1 MFAEILPPTQCPS
14 CDSVLVWVN
23 DQLFCRSKN
32 CPAQNSKAVEHFAKT
47 MKIKGLGPAAISK
60 LDLESPSDIY
70 ALTEDDICDA
80 LGSEKVGLK
89 LYAEIENSVFAPL
102 ELLLPA
108 FGIPLIG
115 NTATRKLSETVKT
128 IHEINADICQRA
140 GLGPKATENL
150 MQWLDWDAP
159 YFFEK
164 MPGFS
169 WEFSGSSAVAASK
182 GVVCISGRLK
192 SFKTKA
198 DATTAL
204 NAAGYEVK
212 SSLTKQVNYLI
223 NEGGQ
228 ESAKTR
234 QARDSGVTIVTN
246 LSEFLG
252 EH

>member
-60 LDLESPSDIY
+60 LGLVSPSDIY

-89 LYAEIENSVFAPL
+89 LYAEIENSVSAPL

-128 IHEINADICQRA
+128 IHEIDADTCQRA

-150 MQWLDWDAP
+150 MQWLDWDAS
-159 YFFEK
+159 YFFEE

>member
-14 CDSVLVWVN
+14 CDSVLEWVN
-23 DQLFCRSKN
+23 DQLFCRN
-32 CPAQNSKAVEHFAKT
+32 RACPAQNSKAVEHFAKT
-47 MKIKGLGPAAISK
+47 IKIKGLGPAAISK
-60 LDLESPSDIY
+60 LQLECPSDIY
-70 ALTEDDICDA
+70 YYNEDQLAVA

-89 LYAEIENSVFAPL
+89 LYAEIQNSISAPL

-128 IHEINADICQRA
+128 IHEITADTCQRA

-150 MQWLDWDAP
+150 MDWMEVQAP
-159 YFFEK
+159 YFFEV
-164 MPGFS
+164 MPKFS
-169 WEFSGSSAVAASK
+169 WAFSDSKPVTSK
-182 GVVCISGRLK
+182 GFVCISGRLK

-212 SSLTKQVNYLI
+212 SSLTKQVTHLI

-228 ESAKTR
+228 ESAKTK
-234 QARDSGVTIVTN
+234 QARETGVTIVTN